1 MESVEAFESP
11 GKYLKAMRES
21 QGLSLDKVAN
31 ATRIREPVLMA
42 LEEDRNVNLPPIYVK
57 SFLSAYAECLGL
69 DPSEVITVHQ
79 KYAEKHSF
87 SKGRELKYPLTI
99 RSKRTNVRLLVISV
113 FVALLMALIAYALF
127 ILLR

>member
-11 GKYLKAMRES
+11 GKYLKAIRES
-21 QGLSLDKVAN
+21 RGLSLEKVAN

-42 LEEDRNVNLPPIYVK
+42 LEEDTYVNLSPVYVK

-69 DPSEVITVHQ
+69 DPSEVKIIHQ
-79 KYAEKHSF
+79 KYAEKLSF
-87 SKGRELKYPLTI
+87 SKDRELKPPPTI
-99 RSKRTNVRLLVISV
+99 RTKRANVRLLVISV
-113 FVALLMALIAYALF
+113 FVVLLIALIVYAWF

>member
-11 GKYLKAMRES
+11 GKYLKAIRES
-21 QGLSLDKVAN
+21 RGLSLEKVAN

-42 LEEDRNVNLPPIYVK
+42 LEEDTYGNLPPIYVK

-79 KYAEKHSF
+79 KYAEKLSF
-87 SKGRELKYPLTI
+87 SKGRGVRHPLTV
-99 RSKRTNVRLLVISV
+99 RSKRSNVRLWVISAL
-113 FVALLMALIAYALF
+113 FVLLMAVTAYALF